1 MKLKLRPRAS
11 LLVALLGCG
20 APAAP
25 GTKLA
30 ATASSPTAAVVTV
43 PELAPGALRLA
54 VGDEHVCQL
63 LDDGAVRCSGD
74 NRLDQLGNG
83 FSPFQLEPAEVPGL
97 SEVTD
102 VAMFDALTCAL
113 DARGKVFCF
122 GDRVPVPTELPLPKV
137 VAMMAGQGKLLVQ
150 LADGRFGR
158 VQRYKLFE
166 QGQRIDLAG
175 GPSFRDARLAADA
188 NVYLRSR
195 SSSACSSMTRPQT
208 RQRCERSRRLSR
220 THGFSTKKRGAE
232 PSRG

>member
-1 MKLKLRPRAS
+1 
-11 LLVALLGCG
+11 
-20 APAAP
+20 
-25 GTKLA
+25 
-30 ATASSPTAAVVTV
+30 
-43 PELAPGALRLA
+43 
-54 VGDEHVCQL
+54 
-63 LDDGAVRCSGD
+63 
-74 NRLDQLGNG
+74 LDQLGNG